1 MQLAF
6 PLLMALAMAC
16 PSVPREEEE
25 REEERLSELLERCRR
40 RELTQLSASDPLP
53 TKNTSELLH
62 PMRLATLS
70 LPYFTAALD
79 GLP

>member
-1 MQLAF
+1 MNQLIQSQLESN
-6 PLLMALAMAC
+6 LLNI
-16 PSVPREEEE
+16 P
-25 REEERLSELLERCRR
+25 
-40 RELTQLSASDPLP
+40 ASDPLP